1 MSQDQFL
8 VWVGCVVDLLLKL
21 IVFIISHKLIWG
33 PYFSVFLFIICKK
46 DEFYAHSF
54 LRCGPCKQ
62 MAPKV
67 AELSTKY
74 LAAVFIKL
82 DVDRCR
88 VGCNEIAVAS
98 FPDQLCLVY
107 KWNGTG

>member
-8 VWVGCVVDLLLKL
+8 VWAGCVVYLLLKL

-33 PYFSVFLFIICKK
+33 PYFSVFLFIIRKK

-88 VGCNEIAVAS
+88 VGCNVIAVAS
-98 FPDQLCLVY
+98 FPDQL
-107 KWNGTG
+107 WNRTG